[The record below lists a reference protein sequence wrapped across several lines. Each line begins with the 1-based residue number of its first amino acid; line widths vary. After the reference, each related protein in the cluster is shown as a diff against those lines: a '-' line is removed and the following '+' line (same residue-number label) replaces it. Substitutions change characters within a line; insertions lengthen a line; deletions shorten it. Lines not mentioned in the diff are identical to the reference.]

1 MKKFALSFKHPI
13 SKKLFLYTFTYG
25 FIFGC
30 AGSLSLPGLFSSA
43 GERGY
48 SLVVAHSVPTA
59 VASRVTEHR
68 LQSAG
73 STAVAHR
80 RSCFLT
86 CGIFLNQGSH
96 PCLSLALAGGFFSSE
111 P

>member
-1 MKKFALSFKHPI
+1 MGVAVPLRVVPSPTGLP
-13 SKKLFLYTFTYG
+13 SKLFLYTFTYG

-59 VASRVTEHR
+59 WKTLSV
-68 LQSAG
+68 
-73 STAVAHR
+73 
-80 RSCFLT
+80 FL
-86 CGIFLNQGSH
+86 G
-96 PCLSLALAGGFFSSE
+96 PALSLIQQESLDVLS
-111 P
+111 